1 MKKLIIISFVLLL
14 SVCAKAQIQTNF
26 WGLELSKSYS
36 LYDAKNIISRNCRLV
51 KIEGNNL
58 YCSDGRFGGYDWN
71 FIDFTF
77 YVQGGTNR
85 LYWVAFSQNFNSKE
99 AAMDR
104 FVLLRDAL
112 SNKYGEAL
120 DGDAEP
126 TRVSKMWMFLEDV
139 HVCNLVLEKSESKG
153 GDIFW
158 YVNLQYSNSD
168 ILSQTIS
175 NENEEL

>member
-1 MKKLIIISFVLLL
+1 M
-14 SVCAKAQIQTNF
+14 
-26 WGLELSKSYS
+26 
-36 LYDAKNIISRNCRLV
+36 
-51 KIEGNNL
+51 
-58 YCSDGRFGGYDWN
+58 
-71 FIDFTF
+71 
-77 YVQGGTNR
+77 NR

-104 FVLLRDAL
+104 FILLRDAL
-112 SNKYGEAL
+112 NRKYGEAL

-139 HVCNLVLEKSESKG
+139 NVCRLALEKSESKG
-153 GDIFW
+153 GDVFW